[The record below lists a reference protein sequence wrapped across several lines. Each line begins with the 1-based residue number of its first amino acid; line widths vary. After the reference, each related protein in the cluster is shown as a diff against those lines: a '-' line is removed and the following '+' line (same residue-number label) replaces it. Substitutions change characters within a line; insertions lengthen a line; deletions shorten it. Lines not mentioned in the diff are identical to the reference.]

1 MQTRMRGAG
10 RDSRRAAA
18 GAAGRLPRGG
28 RRALACLAACL
39 AAALLTGCQA
49 VASVRDAVR
58 ETLIEKQADIYA
70 GQFEEVTEE
79 ELAAAREKAAAGD
92 YAYGQLPAEDQKL
105 YLELLSALEGYR
117 SEVKLRS
124 MDPEQVDRAYQA
136 IMMDHPELFYVE
148 GYVITEHMVGGQTE
162 FYTFSGQYSYT
173 PEERDEKQALVDE
186 AVADILRGAPADG
199 GAYEKEKYVYD
210 YLVRHTVYDESAP
223 DNQNILSVFLNGASV
238 CQGYAYA
245 TQYLLKEL
253 GIPCTTVT
261 GTALNPEGKNVAH
274 AWNLVMLDGEYYYVD
289 TTWGDPVAGQE
300 AVDSGLV
307 DEDYVNYDYLNL
319 TSEQMGAD
327 HTPNAAVPLPECTA
341 ETYNYYRYEGLW
353 YEAYDLELVAK
364 RLEAAR
370 AAGQEYLTMK
380 FPDQQTYET
389 YIENLFD
396 RQEIFQADTSIRQIS
411 YIADPS
417 SRMLLISL
425 E

>member
-1 MQTRMRGAG
+1 M
-10 RDSRRAAA
+10 
-18 GAAGRLPRGG
+18 
-28 RRALACLAACL
+28 
-39 AAALLTGCQA
+39 
-49 VASVRDAVR
+49 
-58 ETLIEKQADIYA
+58 
-70 GQFEEVTEE
+70 TEE

-92 YAYGQLPAEDQKL
+92 YAYGQLPAEDQEL

-124 MDPEQVDRAYQA
+124 MDPEQVDCAYQA

-173 PEERDEKQALVDE
+173 PESGTRSRPWWMRPWRTFCAGL
-186 AVADILRGAPADG
+186 LRTAGRTRRRNMCMTTLCG
-199 GAYEKEKYVYD
+199 T
-210 YLVRHTVYDESAP
+210 R
-223 DNQNILSVFLNGASV
+223 
-238 CQGYAYA
+238 
-245 TQYLLKEL
+245 
-253 GIPCTTVT
+253 CTTRARRTTRTSSACSST
-261 GTALNPEGKNVAH
+261 GRLCARLRLCHPVSPEGAGNPLHDGDRTALNPEGKNVAH